1 MEASPLLTKTSIAVY
16 IGVVVIGTIIAV
28 VSYAFLIPLDSTSVV
43 TGTAIILGVA
53 YALSILAL
61 VIVMVYYSKQPET
74 LMWINTFM
82 MFLVVL
88 PTSIGATALCVTS
101 VQNARNL
108 IASQTSSS

>member
-1 MEASPLLTKTSIAVY
+1 MDSSPLMSKASIAVY
-16 IGVVVIGTIIAV
+16 IGVVVICTIIAI

-61 VIVMVYYSKQPET
+61 VIVMTYYSKQPDT
-74 LMWINTFM
+74 LMWINTFL

-88 PTSIGATALCVTS
+88 PTTIGSTAMCVTS

-108 IASQTSSS
+108 VSSQSSSS

>member
-1 MEASPLLTKTSIAVY
+1 MLSKTSLAVY
-16 IGVVVIGTIIAV
+16 IGVIVICTIIGV
-28 VSYAFLIPLDSTSVV
+28 VSYAFLIPLDSTAVV
-43 TGTAIILGVA
+43 TGVSIILGVA

-61 VIVMVYYSKQPET
+61 VGVMYYYSKSPET
-74 LMWINTFM
+74 LIWINTFM

-88 PTSIGATALCVTS
+88 PTSIGATAMCVTS